1 MNQPLRRAAQYV
13 RMSTE
18 LQQYSTTNQMARI
31 AEYAEAN
38 QLTIVRTYLDEGR
51 TGLKIQGRK
60 GLQQLLA
67 DVISNQA
74 PFDVILVYDVSRW
87 GRFQDNDESAHYEF
101 LCRRAGKQVIY
112 CAEMFTNDGSPIAN
126 IVKGLKRAMASEY
139 SRELSDKVFRG
150 QSNLAR
156 LGWHVGARSPYGLR
170 RMMVA
175 PSGTQRGTMDYGE
188 RKSLQSDKVILVPGP
203 PEEVAIVRQ
212 VFQWFNT
219 EKIYYQ
225 TIADRLNTMKVS
237 PPGNTRS
244 WTQLIVK
251 NMLMNPK
258 YLGTMIY
265 NRTSERLSTPK
276 RKNPRSAWI
285 TKEQAFTPIIDQRT
299 FDRAQRRIQDNIRV
313 HDDAYLEASLRR
325 ALSQHG
331 RLSIAVL
338 KATKGAP
345 SAVAYRRRYGTIEKA
360 YAAIGYSSGLDP
372 KLIARKRY
380 TTFSRVVEVVHRIKA
395 LLQAHGMLVSITDK
409 TTLFINR
416 RLVLLVR
423 TFLHNKSL
431 KGYQLFFNDQTHWT
445 LALLPS
451 ERLTESDTELYLLPK
466 EIVTGKTIYFYRR
479 RPLSELQP
487 YAVYWETLPDM
498 VRAALASVPIDDE
511 TIGLSYD
518 PMEEKPDTN

>member
-1 MNQPLRRAAQYV
+1 
-13 RMSTE
+13 
-18 LQQYSTTNQMARI
+18 
-31 AEYAEAN
+31 
-38 QLTIVRTYLDEGR
+38 
-51 TGLKIQGRK
+51 
-60 GLQQLLA
+60 
-67 DVISNQA
+67 
-74 PFDVILVYDVSRW
+74 
-87 GRFQDNDESAHYEF
+87 
-101 LCRRAGKQVIY
+101 
-112 CAEMFTNDGSPIAN
+112 
-126 IVKGLKRAMASEY
+126 
-139 SRELSDKVFRG
+139 
-150 QSNLAR
+150 
-156 LGWHVGARSPYGLR
+156 
-170 RMMVA
+170 
-175 PSGTQRGTMDYGE
+175 
-188 RKSLQSDKVILVPGP
+188 
-203 PEEVAIVRQ
+203 
-212 VFQWFNT
+212 
-219 EKIYYQ
+219 
-225 TIADRLNTMKVS
+225 
-237 PPGNTRS
+237 
-244 WTQLIVK
+244 
-251 NMLMNPK
+251 MLMNPK

-325 ALSQHG
+325 ALAQHG

-395 LLQAHGMLVSITDK
+395 LLQAHGLLVSLTDK
-409 TTLFINR
+409 TTLIINR

-431 KGYQLFFNDQTHWT
+431 KGYQLFFNDQAHWT

-498 VRAALASVPIDDE
+498 VRAALASVPIDDA
-511 TIGLSYD
+511 TIGPPYD